1 MGNILWNDSTGRQP
15 RSFEPYGKE
24 QLKTDLSV
32 ARAQLKRAR
41 RASKGSAKIH
51 ELQYIFNN
59 IDPEN
64 MFAVIDGTTYEG
76 SDDIEHLVEYLLG
89 ELHIILVNHEINE
102 LVNEGK
108 SGFDL
113 RLKII
118 KMKIPTSRIE
128 NPAVRE
134 MMEREDEND
143 RREYLDYR
151 SQVGGF

>member
-32 ARAQLKRAR
+32 ARAQFKRAR
-41 RASKGSAKIH
+41 RYMHDSAKIH
-51 ELQYIFNN
+51 ELQSIIDN

-89 ELHIILVNHEINE
+89 ELHIILANHEINK
-102 LVNEGK
+102 LVNEGR
-108 SGFDL
+108 SDFDL
-113 RLKII
+113 RWDIK

-143 RREYLDYR
+143 RRDYLDYR